1 MCYESITARGRG
13 AAYRHLP
20 RSPTA
25 KRCMAMRGHGNVAR
39 RSVPVG
45 SAAHGSCGSAP
56 APGGLTGVRTT
67 AQRIIASRKPQAASR
82 KPQAASRKPQAASRK
97 PQAASRKPQAL
108 ASAARAPGD
117 GRCVLARLTGAPRPG
132 AVSSGRSGA
141 RPAVPAVFLP
151 PPVVPTL
158 AHGVS
163 DEAPRRRHR
172 VRRHHRGGR
181 PRHPLPSWT
190 KAITQPAERS
200 PTNGW
205 TRPRSS
211 ATRATASGTTA
222 CPPRIP

>member
-1 MCYESITARGRG
+1 MSPSPGAGRQVRHDARGGRAARCRAGVGGRIRSMPRSSRSRMDAWKRRWIASGACGYERLRSGYGLGLVSRSEMCYESITARGRG

-97 PQAASRKPQAL
+97 PQAASRKPQA
-108 ASAARAPGD
+108 ASRKPQAASRKPQAASRKPQAAS
-117 GRCVLARLTGAPRPG
+117 RKPQAASRKPQA
-132 AVSSGRSGA
+132 AS
-141 RPAVPAVFLP
+141 
-151 PPVVPTL
+151 
-158 AHGVS
+158 
-163 DEAPRRRHR
+163 
-172 VRRHHRGGR
+172 
-181 PRHPLPSWT
+181 PS
-190 KAITQPAERS
+190 
-200 PTNGW
+200 
-205 TRPRSS
+205 
-211 ATRATASGTTA
+211 
-222 CPPRIP
+222 